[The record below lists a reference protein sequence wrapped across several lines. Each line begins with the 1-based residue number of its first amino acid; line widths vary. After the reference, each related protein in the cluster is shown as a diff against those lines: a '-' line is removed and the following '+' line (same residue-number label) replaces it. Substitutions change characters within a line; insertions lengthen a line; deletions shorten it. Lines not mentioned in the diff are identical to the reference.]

1 MKRKYEV
8 TAIMP
13 RLMQRGGVT
22 ERRKCNT
29 QKKTKIPES
38 SGKDRT
44 LKEKEGN
51 PKVNQDSEEG
61 ITTEIKALVY
71 LRVGCKQ
78 PTSSGG

>member
-13 RLMQRGGVT
+13 RHVQRGGVT

-29 QKKTKIPES
+29 QKKTKIPEI

-44 LKEKEGN
+44 LKEKEGE
-51 PKVNQDSEEG
+51 P
-61 ITTEIKALVY
+61 
-71 LRVGCKQ
+71 
-78 PTSSGG
+78 